1 MKTIFTAA
9 IVVLTGL
16 SVARAGT
23 REGVEILLPMIAS
36 NIGAP
41 MLVPLRSGDHSDKQI
56 REIVADMA
64 VLQEILANNLSEA
77 FPQDSEFEH
86 GLGMKPLYLGEDGIA
101 LLLSVP
107 FPLSGSSEGSARE
120 PSSDEVWEQMRR
132 EMGIAP
138 PIPAEPY
145 EAEKVERLEAVVK
158 STLKHAHNIR
168 HLGPTASV
176 AVMAFGGSDIRHFG
190 PTASSLE
197 LRRAVM
203 AFGGKG
209 HRVGAESEPHS
220 AMTFRAAMNDLE
232 NLSVRIDT
240 WGDSPVLEDVAVMA
254 RVLHTGLRDK
264 FKKEYHHHVS
274 EWWMPSHFNFPH
286 NVESGV
292 QGLYIDGFGALFY
305 AGVAFP
311 VAGKP
316 GEIESDEQDEQMENS
331 DDVWEQARREV
342 HGKLGG
348 ASGRWA
354 DEQGVFAHGDSPV
367 KYDETLVESLK
378 DVVIDGLKYASRMR
392 DIAPDESV
400 VVAVRGTSRGDM
412 LRGAL
417 KRVAGRGKSFSARVF
432 HISTG
437 QTSIAFRATKRD
449 IDRYASG
456 SLSRDAFAEKVEI
469 STNYAK

>member
-1 MKTIFTAA
+1 MKTIFTGA
-9 IVVLTGL
+9 ILALTGL
-16 SVARAGT
+16 SVVRAGT
-23 REGVEILLPMIAS
+23 REDVEILLPMIAP

-41 MLVPLRSGDHSDKQI
+41 ILVPLRSGDHSDEQI

-64 VLQEILANNLSEA
+64 VLKEILANNLSEA
-77 FPQDSEFEH
+77 FPQNSEFEH

-107 FPLSGSSEGSARE
+107 FPLSGPSEGSARE
-120 PSSDEVWEQMRR
+120 PSSDEVWERMRR

-138 PIPAEPY
+138 PIPDEPY

-158 STLKHAHNIR
+158 STLRHAHNIR

-176 AVMAFGGSDIRHFG
+176 TVMTFSGNDIRHLG
-190 PTASSLE
+190 STASVAVSQE

-209 HRVGAESEPHS
+209 YRVRAGSAPHS
-220 AMTFRAAMNDLE
+220 VMTFRAAMNDLE
-232 NLSVRIDT
+232 NPSVQTDT
-240 WGDSPVLEDVAVMA
+240 WGDSPMLEDVAVMA

-264 FKKEYHHHVS
+264 LKKEYHHRVS

-316 GEIESDEQDEQMENS
+316 GEIENDEQDEQMENS

-348 ASGRWA
+348 ASG
-354 DEQGVFAHGDSPV
+354 VFAHRDSPV
-367 KYDETLVESLK
+367 KYDETLVDSLK

-400 VVAVRGTSRGDM
+400 VVVVLGTSRGDM
-412 LRGAL
+412 LREEL
-417 KRVAGRGKSFSARVF
+417 KRVAGRGKSDFPRVVF
-432 HISTG
+432 RISTG

-456 SLSRDAFAEKVEI
+456 SLSREAFEEKVEI